1 MPENIKLMLAVAAV
15 AAYGSVARSKLKKKN
30 RELAEDFITAVEQRE
45 DLIKMNTFLINQ
57 IEYLS
62 SMLDTHNVPV
72 TDFDLI
78 AMWRPRWY
86 AILYKQQFRDRY
98 DHPLDVPI
106 RCIGDGEK
114 FSNSLEAARRYGLLE
129 REVVLSVLNKTPTWP
144 TYQYFEMV
152 EMD

>member
-78 AMWRPRWY
+78 AMNFN
-86 AILYKQQFRDRY
+86 IDEIK
-98 DHPLDVPI
+98 
-106 RCIGDGEK
+106 
-114 FSNSLEAARRYGLLE
+114 
-129 REVVLSVLNKTPTWP
+129 
-144 TYQYFEMV
+144 
-152 EMD
+152 